1 MKSYEI
7 IDTTADIGI
16 RAFGADLPEVYIN
29 AALGMFSLIT
39 DIDTI
44 KERLERDISIT
55 APDRETLLAE
65 WLNELIFL
73 FDTEMLLFSRF
84 EIAKLSA
91 SQIEARCFGEKA
103 DRTRHEL
110 KRGIKAAT
118 YHRLKVEKLKDGE
131 YRGEVI
137 LDI

>member
-1 MKSYEI
+1 MNKYEI

-16 RAFGADLPEVYIN
+16 RAFGSDWPEVYAN

-39 DIDTI
+39 KTDTVQE
-44 KERLERDISIT
+44 KLERNISVT
-55 APDRETLLAE
+55 APDREVLLAE

-84 EIAKLSA
+84 EITKLSA
-91 SQIEARCFGEKA
+91 SRIEARCFGEKV
-103 DRTRHEL
+103 DRSRHEL
-110 KRGIKAAT
+110 KRGIKSAT
-118 YHRLKVEKLKDGE
+118 YHRLKVEKLEDGR
-131 YRGEVI
+131 YQGEVI